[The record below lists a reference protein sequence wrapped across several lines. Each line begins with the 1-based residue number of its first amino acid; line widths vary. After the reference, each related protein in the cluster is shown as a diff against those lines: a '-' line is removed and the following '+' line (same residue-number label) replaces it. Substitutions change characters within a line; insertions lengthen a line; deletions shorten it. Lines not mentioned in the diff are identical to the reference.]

1 MVLEQRPR
9 SLLNPF
15 IHSVNS
21 GFKEHSVRSV
31 NQVNTWLDVLEEHT
45 VSWLE
50 DHILLEDHTV
60 YTKLNKIGKD
70 NSFEA

>member
-21 GFKEHSVRSV
+21 GFKEHLVRSV
-31 NQVNTWLDVLEEHT
+31 RRSH
-45 VSWLE
+45 S
-50 DHILLEDHTV
+50 ILVRRSHFVRRSCSIYKVE
-60 YTKLNKIGKD
+60 
-70 NSFEA
+70 

>member
-21 GFKEHSVRSV
+21 GFKEHLVRSVRS
-31 NQVNTWLDVLEEHT
+31 H
-45 VSWLE
+45 S
-50 DHILLEDHTV
+50 ILVRRSHFVRSCSIYKVE
-60 YTKLNKIGKD
+60 
-70 NSFEA
+70 